1 MEELERLRQRVREAE
16 GPDREIDAE
25 IEAALFGGRA
35 SHTFTEDS
43 DGARLRKSYGPGAV
57 FDHIDPETNGGH
69 VLLGMTREAS
79 PFTTSVDASLAL
91 VEKVLPGWTPC
102 NMGQNDNKTWHAE
115 LREGYLT
122 SYNKAVYCIKAA
134 NLPLAIIDALL
145 TALIEK
151 EKADDPS

>member
-1 MEELERLRQRVREAE
+1 MGELERLRQRVREAE

-91 VEKVLPGWTPC
+91 VEKMLPENYPKLYKTAASAWRCHLGFGNRRTGATGI
-102 NMGQNDNKTWHAE
+102 GQT
-115 LREGYLT
+115 
-122 SYNKAVYCIKAA
+122 
-134 NLPLAIIDALL
+134 LPLAILDALL